1 MAKYRAKR
9 KKLSMTKVAIIAG
22 VIAVIGVVVY
32 FGFASKTSVLP
43 TGGGKNFSLKVSETS
58 NGIAFVSVGTQGRK
72 SLAAGHNSPTFD
84 VNKGDTVTIHIIS
97 EIHGDKYDFIIPELN
112 VHSKAVGY
120 FEADTISFVADKTGE
135 LTYTST
141 GHPDMKG
148 QIVVQ

>member
-43 TGGGKNFSLKVSETS
+43 TAGVKNFSLKISETS

-72 SLAAGHNSPTFD
+72 SLAVGHNSPTFD

-97 EIHGDKYDFIIPELN
+97 EIKGEKYDFVIPDLN

-120 FEADTISFVADKTGE
+120 FEADSITFVADKTGE